1 MGVVIAVHRKLVARK
16 GQLTVYKG
24 DSYFYNNYNY
34 SQLINR
40 RVPSFGSV
48 NGWSLEASIQQ
59 TVYPLPVPGG
69 TPTLKS
75 SL

>member
-1 MGVVIAVHRKLVARK
+1 MGVVIAVHKKLAARK
-16 GQLTVYKG
+16 GQLTVYKR
-24 DSYFYNNYNY
+24 DSYFYNYNY

-59 TVYPLPVPGG
+59 TVYPLPVPGD